1 MFVCFLFLVRRHS
14 GGEGFHSKLDL
25 LSFLGREGRKEKIYI
40 YLFDLLNIVHR
51 NFDSAS
57 YIAMIFGIIIIIY
70 LNIVHILLVMFYLF
84 LLFIY
89 SFYCMIITLSTV

>member
-1 MFVCFLFLVRRHS
+1 MFVRFFLVRRHS
-14 GGEGFHSKLDL
+14 GGEGFHSKPDL
-25 LSFLGREGRKEKIYI
+25 LSFLGREGRKGNIYI

-57 YIAMIFGIIIIIY
+57 YIAMIFGIIIIIIY